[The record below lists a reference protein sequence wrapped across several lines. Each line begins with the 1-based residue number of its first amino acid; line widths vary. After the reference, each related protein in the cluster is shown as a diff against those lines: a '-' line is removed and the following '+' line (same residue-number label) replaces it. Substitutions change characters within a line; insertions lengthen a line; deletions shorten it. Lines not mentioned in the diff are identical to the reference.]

1 MENDLTMQELL
12 DQQEQVFSKV
22 KVGELIT
29 GKIIAVRNDEVQL
42 GLDYGFDG
50 IIPISELNIEKNQYI
65 EDLYHIGDEVSAVI
79 TKVSQKDGTITLS
92 KLQLDKRNDF
102 AELQKAYD
110 EHRIITVNVEK
121 NIDKGVFANYNTYTF
136 FIPISQLDTKFITD
150 TSKFVG
156 LNLEVYIRDFDI
168 RKNRLVASHRDVL
181 QERINKEKEERR
193 AQIKAEKEAERA
205 RIKQEREEEK
215 ARIKVAKEELF
226 NSLEVGQKRDG
237 KVTKIMS
244 YGAFVDIGGI
254 EGLAHINNLAWARVE
269 NVEDVVSEGQ
279 EVEVYVLDVNKDTK
293 KIALALKDINN
304 DPWDLIAKEVKIDDV
319 VNAKVLRIIEKGAFV
334 QIKEGVDAYLPISE
348 LSDTRVAKV
357 TNIVNIGDEV
367 KVKILDLKPKTKRM
381 LVSVKEATREPEE
394 DITEYLEVEE
404 SLGSIGELFK
414 DKFKDLEV

>member
-1 MENDLTMQELL
+1 MFIMENDLTMQELL

-22 KVGELIT
+22 KVGELTT
-29 GKIIAVRNDEVQL
+29 GKITAVRNDEVQL

-65 EDLYHIGDEVSAVI
+65 EDIYHIGDEITAVI
-79 TKVSQKDGTITLS
+79 TKVSQK
-92 KLQLDKRNDF
+92 
-102 AELQKAYD
+102 
-110 EHRIITVNVEK
+110 
-121 NIDKGVFANYNTYTF
+121 DKGVFANYNTYTF

-156 LNLEVYIRDFDI
+156 LNLEVYIKELDV

-181 QERINKEKEERR
+181 QERINKEREERR

-215 ARIKVAKEELF
+215 ARIKAAKEDLF

-237 KVTKIMS
+237 KVTKIMP

-254 EGLAHINNLAWARVE
+254 EGLAHINNLAWTRVE
-269 NVEDVVSEGQ
+269 SVEDVVSEGQ
-279 EVEVYVLDVNKDTK
+279 EVEVYVLDVNKETK

-304 DPWDLIAKEVKIDDV
+304 DPWDLIAKEVQIDDV

-357 TNIVNIGDEV
+357 TNVVNIGDEV
-367 KVKILDLKPKTKRM
+367 KVKILDFKPKTKRM
-381 LVSVKEATREPEE
+381 LVSIKEATREPEE